1 MSRLLIQLLGTLL
14 LAGGILAAEVRIQRV
29 PESGLQPDAV
39 TDSQGRVHLIY
50 LAGDPKASDIHYVH
64 RSSPS
69 APWSE
74 PVRVNSQTGSAVAI
88 GTVRGPRLV
97 LAGPDSVAV
106 VWNGSSQAEPK
117 TESSAP
123 LLWTIRHG
131 TNAFQPQQNLFGSL
145 AHLDGGA
152 AIASDGRGRVWIVGH
167 AADSRESVSEVAR
180 GVYLWRSS
188 DFGKTMSSARRI
200 DTPARGVCACCA
212 LTVGFREPNELIVLY
227 RAATGGSE
235 RGLIEL
241 VSTNGGAHFA
251 SRPLDTWTLNECPM
265 TTTRLDA
272 DARCGAWSTRGV
284 IQLGPLRSG
293 GPPVAVSAPGA
304 RANHPVIVAGP
315 SGEYLV
321 AWTEGTG
328 WQRGGSLAW
337 VQVDAQGQPRGAVER
352 QNGVPVW
359 GSLAGVR
366 EADGSYTVLY

>member
-1 MSRLLIQLLGTLL
+1 MNRMTRLVLGTILF
-14 LAGGILAAEVRIQRV
+14 AGGILAAEVRVQRV

-50 LAGDPKASDIHYVH
+50 LAGDPKASEIHYVR

-74 PVRVNSQTGSAVAI
+74 PVRVNSQSGSAVAI

-106 VWNGSSQAEPK
+106 VWNGSSRAEPK
-117 TESSAP
+117 SESSAP

-152 AIASDGRGRVWIVGH
+152 AIASDGRGRIWVVTH
-167 AADSRESVSEVAR
+167 AADSKESISEAAR
-180 GVYLWRSS
+180 GVYLWESN
-188 DFGKTMSSARRI
+188 DFGKTMSAARRI
-200 DTPARGVCACCA
+200 DSPTRGVCACCA
-212 LTVGFREPNELIVLY
+212 LTVGFREPNELVVLY
-227 RAATGGSE
+227 RAATDGSA

-241 VSTNGGAHFA
+241 VSTNGGAQFT
-251 SRPLDTWTLNECPM
+251 SRTLDTWTLNECPM

-284 IQLGPLRSG
+284 IQFGPLPAG

-304 RANHPVIVAGP
+304 RANHPVIVDGP
-315 SGEYLV
+315 SGDYLV

-328 WQRGGSLAW
+328 WQKGGALAW
-337 VQVDAQGQPRGAVER
+337 VQVDALGRPRGTVSR
-352 QNGVPVW
+352 QTGVPVW
-359 GSLAGVR
+359 GSLAAVR

>member
-1 MSRLLIQLLGTLL
+1 MNRLTILILGTLL
-14 LAGGILAAEVRIQRV
+14 LARGTLAADVRLQRV

-39 TDSQGRVHLIY
+39 IDSQGRVHLIY
-50 LAGDPKASDIHYVH
+50 LAGDPKKSDIHYVQ
-64 RSSPS
+64 RSSPT

-106 VWNGSSQAEPK
+106 VWNGSSIAEPK
-117 TESSAP
+117 TESGAP

-131 TNAFQPQQNLFGSL
+131 TTAFQPQQNLLGSL

-152 AIASDGRGRVWIVGH
+152 AIASDGRGRIWIVAH
-167 AADSRESVSEVAR
+167 AAHSKESTSEAAR
-180 GVYLWRSS
+180 GVFVWETS

-200 DTPARGVCACCA
+200 DTPARGACACCA
-212 LTVGFREPNELIVLY
+212 LTVGFREPNEVIVLY
-227 RAATGGSE
+227 RAATDGSE

-241 VSTNGGAHFA
+241 VSTNGGAQFA
-251 SRPLDTWTLNECPM
+251 SHPLDIWTLNECPM

-284 IQLGPLRSG
+284 IQLAPLSSRGPA
-293 GPPVAVSAPGA
+293 VAVSAPGA
-304 RANHPVIVAGP
+304 RANHPVVVAGA
-315 SGEYLV
+315 SGEHLV

-328 WQRGGSLAW
+328 WQKGGTLAW
-337 VQVDAQGQPRGAVER
+337 VQVDALGQPRGTVGR
-352 QNGVPVW
+352 QIGVPVW
-359 GSLAGVR
+359 GSLAAVR
-366 EADGSYTVLY
+366 EADGSYTVFY